1 MLPRALASRLS
12 ARRPGR
18 ARPCDNPRTV
28 DMPASPRVRLSLP
41 WIAAGIVLA
50 AAQSMLVA
58 QEAPG
63 ASTAIRS
70 APSTATGEWPTYG
83 GDLASTKYSPLDQIT
98 GANVSRL
105 RLAWRAPS
113 PDGVLSLTMPDGSEW
128 TTDSKT
134 IFAELN
140 RLDPRRWRDGQP
152 PFINNYKATPLMVG
166 GTLFVN
172 TAASLGAAY
181 DAATGALKWVYNPK
195 SYEAGTT
202 TMSLR
207 WNQRGV
213 AYWTDGTNERVF
225 WGTGD
230 GWLIAV
236 DAKTGRPVKE
246 FGVNGRVDLMTGLP
260 RAERGKRDYL
270 NALTYSVQSPPIVV
284 NDVVIT
290 PAAISSLVKDKEQIP
305 GWIRGFDARTGAV
318 RWTFRTVPAKGEEGA
333 DTWVDGANEYAG
345 KVTVWTMMSA
355 DPALG
360 YVYLPTN
367 TTAPDFYG
375 GHRLGNN
382 LFAESLVCLDV
393 ATGKRVWHQ
402 QLVHHGLWDYDLPA
416 APNLIDVTV
425 NGRAIKA
432 VAQIT
437 KQGFV
442 FTFDRVTGQPVWPIA
457 ERPVPASDVP
467 GERASPTQPVPSL
480 PAPFEGQGA
489 TRDELADFTPE
500 IRAMAEKAVE
510 GFRTGPLYTPPSLA
524 GTLTRPG
531 TTGGA
536 NWGGAAVDPEAGLLY
551 VPSRN
556 AYAVTRLARA
566 DPALN
571 GNLQFMQ
578 ATGRGPQMPEGLPL
592 FKPPYSRMTAIDMQT
607 GAHRWMVPTGDG
619 DRIRNHPRLK
629 PLGLGPVGGDIS
641 LSGPLLT
648 KTALFYALTTGG
660 SIGGPRLVAYDKA
673 SGALLGSVDLPGV
686 AIGTPMTY
694 RVGPKQFIALTVQ
707 GPRAD
712 ALPELVAFALP

>member
-1 MLPRALASRLS
+1 MADV
-12 ARRPGR
+12 R

-28 DMPASPRVRLSLP
+28 DIRASLRVRR
-41 WIAAGIVLA
+41 IAAWTASLA
-50 AAQSMLVA
+50 LVVAASGLVVA
-58 QEAPG
+58 QAPVP
-63 ASTAIRS
+63 AARP

-98 GANVSRL
+98 GANIGRL

-128 TTDSKT
+128 TADSKT

-140 RLDPRRWRDGQP
+140 RLDPKRWRDGQP

-172 TAASLGAAY
+172 TPASVGAAY

-213 AYWTDGTNERVF
+213 AYWTDGTNERVY

-284 NDVVIT
+284 KDVVIT

-318 RWTFRTVPAKGEEGA
+318 RWTFRTVPAKGEVGA
-333 DTWVDGANEYAG
+333 ETWVDGANEYAG

-382 LFAESLVCLDV
+382 LFAESLVCVDV
-393 ATGKRVWHQ
+393 ATGRRVWHQ

-416 APNLIDVTV
+416 APNLLDVTV
-425 NGRAIKA
+425 GGRAIKA

-480 PAPFEGQGA
+480 PPPFEGQGT
-489 TRDELADFTPE
+489 TRDELVDFTPE
-500 IRAMAEKAVE
+500 IRAMAEKAVAE
-510 GFRTGPLYTPPSLA
+510 FRTGPVYTPPSLV

-536 NWGGAAVDPEAGLLY
+536 NWGGAAVDPETGLLY

-556 AYAVTRLARA
+556 AFAVTRLAKT

-578 ATGRGPQMPEGLPL
+578 TTGRGPQMPEGLPL

-648 KTALFYALTTGG
+648 KTALFYALTAGG
-660 SIGGPRLVAYDKA
+660 TTGGPRLVAYDKA
-673 SGALLGSVDLPGV
+673 SGTLLGSVDLPGV

-694 RVGPKQFIALTVQ
+694 RVGGRQFIALTVQ
-707 GPRAD
+707 GPSAD
-712 ALPELVAFALP
+712 AVPELVAFALP